1 MIFHEIDMTGKFYAQ
16 EVDALPTWT
25 SSDKR
30 RLLYLNTTGVYYVG
44 GNTDWEAITTGGNNG
59 YLSRITAD
67 THIGTITPSAD
78 NSIDLGA
85 IALRYANVYAVN
97 FQGTTTTATYADLA
111 EKYTTDQV
119 YPVGTLMTI
128 TENEE
133 FEMSATENTWD
144 VVTGV
149 VSDKPGF
156 VMNADS
162 VGQEIGQ
169 VGKTP
174 IRVIG
179 PTVKGGYLMNAGNG
193 CAKMTSGT
201 TDMIAIAL
209 ESNDESD
216 EKLVMS
222 YLKL

>member
-1 MIFHEIDMTGKFYAQ
+1 MIFHEIEMTGKFFAQ
-16 EVDALPTWT
+16 EVDALPSWT

-30 RLLYLNTTGVYYVG
+30 RLLYLNTTGVYYMG
-44 GNTDWEAITTGGNNG
+44 GNASWEAMTTGGNG
-59 YLSRITAD
+59 AYISASGSD
-67 THIGTITPSAD
+67 VHAGTITPDTD
-78 NSIDLGA
+78 NAYDLGA
-85 IALRYANVYAVN
+85 TALRYANVYAVN
-97 FQGTTTTATYADLA
+97 FVGISSTSTYADLA

-144 VVTGV
+144 IVTGV
-149 VSDKPGF
+149 ISDKPGF

-162 VGQEIGQ
+162 VGQEIGL

-174 IRVIG
+174 IRVVG
-179 PTVKGGYLMNAGNG
+179 STVKGGYLMNAGGG

-201 TDMIAIAL
+201 TDIIAIAL
-209 ESNDESD
+209 ETNDDPD
-216 EKLVMS
+216 EKLIMS
-222 YLKL
+222 WLKL

>member
-16 EVDALPTWT
+16 EVSTLPTWT
-25 SSDKR
+25 SDDKR
-30 RLLYLNTTGVYYVG
+30 RLIYLNTTGVYYVG
-44 GNTDWEAITTGGNNG
+44 GDTAWEAITTGGNDG
-59 YLSRITAD
+59 YISRTTAD

-78 NSIDLGA
+78 NSINLGA
-85 IALRYANVYAVN
+85 VALRYANIYAVN
-97 FQGTTTTATYADLA
+97 FVGISTTATYADLA

-133 FEMSATENTWD
+133 FEMSATDSVWD
-144 VVTGV
+144 IVTGV
-149 VSDKPGF
+149 ISDKPGF

-179 PTVKGGYLMNAGNG
+179 SVVKGGYLTNAGNG

-201 TDMIAIAL
+201 TDIMAIAL
-209 ESNDESD
+209 ESNFEED